1 MTSVTASGPARRIQP
16 SRAAGRRHTTS
27 KPTAAGGSATSVITP
42 HPTSEPSAAAVATT
56 ASVATVSATAPAI
69 KAIASRRATW
79 RSSRIAT
86 SRTTVL
92 ALILGSVED
101 HLAVMLGVDAP
112 GRGAFPRVG
121 P

>member
-16 SRAAGRRHTTS
+16 SRASGRRHTTS
-27 KPTAAGGSATSVITP
+27 KPTAAGGSATSVMTP
-42 HPTSEPSAAAVATT
+42 QPTSEPSVAAVATT

-69 KAIASRRATW
+69 KAIASRRATC

-92 ALILGSVED
+92 ALNLGSVSSLERRTRSRR
-101 HLAVMLGVDAP
+101 ARARAIP
-112 GRGAFPRVG
+112 
-121 P
+121 